1 MDVHQQPMGTEGY
14 EKLGKAS
21 LSLVDAVAQSVG
33 FMGPVFVSALILPLV
48 VAAGPAGKGAG
59 VATPF
64 AMILTA
70 IGILAIGWIIA
81 LYARR
86 IHAAGALYDYV
97 THGFGERVGF
107 WAGWVYY
114 WGTMALTA
122 AIPLIFGGILYGLLH
137 DDIGW
142 SGTPPYWV
150 LGLLDCG
157 IIFVLLYFGVRI
169 STRAQLTLALISA
182 TVVLLFMLY
191 VIIKGGAGG
200 DSNSIKPFLP
210 SSSDAGWSGIFYGIL
225 YGILTFV
232 GFETAANLGE
242 ETAEPKRSIP
252 RAVLL
257 SILIVGIFYLI
268 TAYAQDIGFGL
279 NAQRWG
285 ESIATGPLFVLGSP
299 GAFGSVFFDRILQIV
314 VILDITAVG
323 VGAAV
328 STSRGFFAMARD
340 RKLPGVLA
348 KVSDRY
354 GTPAAAIVFTVG
366 ICAIVTLWTRL
377 GHGVLTRA
385 IPGVPINVAQFP
397 EYFPMFAWLAGYGA
411 FALAAIYGAVALAGI
426 RSLWDLENRTILVV
440 AGVVGVVVALG
451 ALWGSIYK
459 VTHPSN
465 KIPWAVLITLIIGIL
480 LSLAVRGRVMASRAL
495 AELSEAPP
503 AART

>member
-1 MDVHQQPMGTEGY
+1 MDVQQPARAERY
-14 EKLGKAS
+14 EQLGKAS
-21 LSLVDAVAQSVG
+21 LSLVDAVSQSVG

-70 IGILAIGWIIA
+70 VGIAAIGWIIA

-107 WAGWVYY
+107 WAGWIYY

-122 AIPLIFGGILYGLLH
+122 AIPLIFGGIVYGLLH

-142 SGTPPYWV
+142 SGAPPYWV
-150 LGLLDCG
+150 WGLIDCG

-182 TVVLLFMLY
+182 TVVLAFMVY
-191 VIIKGGAGG
+191 IIVKGGAGG
-200 DSNSIKPFLP
+200 DSNSVKPFLP
-210 SSSDAGWSGIFYGIL
+210 SSSEAGWSGIFYGIL

-242 ETAEPKRSIP
+242 ETADPRRSIP

-279 NAQRWG
+279 NAQKWG
-285 ESIATGPLFVLGSP
+285 ESIATGPLFVLGAP
-299 GAFGSVFFDRILQIV
+299 DAFGSVFFNRILQIV
-314 VILDITAVG
+314 VIMDIAAVG

-328 STSRGFFAMARD
+328 STTRGFFAMARD
-340 RKLPGVLA
+340 RRLPGALA
-348 KVSDRY
+348 KVSGRY
-354 GTPAAAIVFTVG
+354 GTPAGAILFTVG
-366 ICAIVTLWTRL
+366 IAAVVTLWTRL

-385 IPGVPINVAQFP
+385 IPGVPLNVAQFP
-397 EYFPMFAWLAGYGA
+397 EYFPLFAWLAGYGA
-411 FALAAIYGAVALAGI
+411 FALAAIYGAVAIAGI
-426 RSLWDLENRTILVV
+426 RGLWDSENRAILVV
-440 AGVVGVVVALG
+440 AGVVGCAVALG

-459 VTHPSN
+459 VAHPSN
-465 KIPWAVLITLIIGIL
+465 KIPWAVLITLVLGIVL
-480 LSLAVRGRVMASRAL
+480 GLAVKGRVMASRAL
-495 AELSEAPP
+495 PELSEAAPR
-503 AART
+503 AAP